1 MQFKAVWEF
10 LKMLPFFIDLYKK
23 MKAYSKEREIQN
35 IDKLAKE
42 ILNEPSSSK
51 RAKHFINMF
60 K

>member
-1 MQFKAVWEF
+1 MNIKMVWEF
-10 LKMLPFFIDLYKK
+10 LKMLPFFIDLYKQ
-23 MKAYSKEREIQN
+23 MKAYAQERSIQN
-35 IDKLAKE
+35 VDQLAKE